1 MYYSIND
8 CLYFESVLKVFV
20 LVPLVYIKV
29 NVLSLQKSTLLL
41 KNV

>member
-1 MYYSIND
+1 MYYSNND
-8 CLYFESVLKVFV
+8 CLYFESVLKV